1 MLHNWYSYATHCHV
15 QGTSQSGKSKFSEH
29 CIREHILAGNGA
41 CLIDW
46 HGTLYQSLVR
56 YLAYVQPNRPIVLLN
71 PSDGEYVIPFNPFAL
86 PTGREPSSH
95 VNRLASVLVKP
106 WGAENTNELPNY
118 EWIVKMVLAFM
129 AATGEPLHHAAK
141 LLEFPKKELREYAI
155 SRIEDDYTKQQW
167 KQLQYVQSLTEWN
180 RHVGSTQRRL
190 GRFLSSR
197 SIVRFT
203 GLKRPG
209 ISIAECIRQKA
220 ILLINLKPSHLL
232 DPDSARVFAALLL
245 SEFLDAAIEN
255 MGDPQPYFLYL
266 DECQNYL
273 TTDAAQILDQVLKSG
288 LRLTLLHHHL
298 GQFHDNM
305 PLKGSIDTNAKLKV
319 VFAGLPLDEAKWMA
333 EEFFLSEANERLC
346 KEVRYRYRTE
356 HVEMPYEVETESEN
370 GTSSSGFVGEVETGS
385 WGRSSGRSVQR
396 GTRFVP
402 VEHKERDGQEDY
414 GRDEKI
420 AKLAARFAS
429 LKRGE
434 CYVKTPDD
442 VYRYTVPWVEDYL
455 LNPATFLQY
464 KQSLHRNALTPTE
477 ADQLLKDEERKFLE
491 RSKEYESTGGRPKK
505 KPAALHPQR

>member
-1 MLHNWYSYATHCHV
+1 MLHDWYHYATHCHV

-41 CLIDW
+41 CLFDW
-46 HGTLYQSLVR
+46 HGTLYDSLVR
-56 YLAYVQPNRPIVLLN
+56 FLAYVQPNRPIVLLN

-155 SRIEDDYTKQQW
+155 SCIEDDYTKQQW

-209 ISIAECIRQKA
+209 ISIAECIRRKA

-298 GQFHDNM
+298 GQFDDNI
-305 PLKGSIDTNAKLKV
+305 PLKGSIDTNAKLKA
-319 VFAGLPLDEAKWMA
+319 VFAGLPLHEAKRMA
-333 EEFFLSEANERLC
+333 EEFFLSEANERWC
-346 KEVRYRYRTE
+346 KEIKYRYVTE
-356 HVEMPYEVETESEN
+356 YHEEPTYTTSESDGELPSGATHSET
-370 GTSSSGFVGEVETGS
+370 TTFGS
-385 WGRSSGRSVQR
+385 RLVPTQR
-396 GTRFVP
+396 L
-402 VEHKERDGQEDY
+402 ERDGQEDY

-420 AKLAARFAS
+420 AKLAARFMS
-429 LKRGE
+429 LKKGE

-442 VYRYTVPWVEDYL
+442 VHRYTVPWVEDYL

-464 KQSLHRNALTPTE
+464 KQSLHRNALTPIE